1 MKHAIAI
8 LKVLL
13 LFCLVG
19 ISPAILAA
27 LPLPK
32 INDVDY
38 EITVQIDPVA
48 RTIAGQSIIN
58 VKNPRDFKIM
68 LGSAYEVT
76 QAELNDGPLGIG
88 REHADQPHIW
98 SVPFNFTQ
106 QHRIVIHWKGSLS
119 PLDTRIDHQQTLGRP
134 IAVSGE
140 SGTFLPDASVWY
152 PRVVDTLVQY
162 QLRLR
167 LPAGQRGLVAG
178 KLLEESDTEQ
188 GYSAAFEF
196 PFAAEG
202 IDLIAGPYRVA
213 TLTHHNIKQRPIQ
226 LRTYFHEEIKQLSQ
240 DYLMATKR
248 YLDLYENWIGEYP
261 FSEFSVV
268 SSPTPTGFGMPT
280 MTYLGVNVL
289 QLPFIRDTS
298 LGHEVLHNWWGN
310 GVYPDYRSGNWS
322 EGLTT
327 FMADYTYKEQ
337 ESDAAAREM
346 RLGWLR
352 DFAALQP
359 GQDEPLIAFTSRT
372 HGASKIVG
380 YNKAAMLFLMLRDQL
395 GESIF
400 QLSLQGLWSTRRF
413 KVTSWQNV
421 QKMFE
426 MISGR
431 PLEPFFDQWLNRKG
445 APALTVTDAKRTAA
459 GAGHEL
465 TLTLQQ
471 SAPAYQLRVPV
482 HVESQQGRQTHVLD
496 FREETQTFQLALPEQ
511 PNSVMLDPDMRLFR
525 HLQPGEAPPIL
536 REIMVNPH
544 TQTILL
550 PTQTELRNMA
560 DTLASKLQE
569 QKPRIK
575 TTSEPLTSSPVLV
588 IGLQTEVDAWLAKQS
603 LPDMP
608 EAVRQKGSARVW
620 TIART
625 DGASIAIVAARD
637 IAALE
642 ALVRP
647 LPHYGRQS
655 YLVFEGRQAIVK
667 GIWPTEP
674 QKITVR
680 SE

>member
-1 MKHAIAI
+1 MKHAIVT
-8 LKVLL
+8 LKVLV

-19 ISPAILAA
+19 LCQAVHAA
-27 LPLPK
+27 QPLPR
-32 INDVDY
+32 INDVNYD
-38 EITVQIDPVA
+38 ITVQIDPVA
-48 RTIAGQSIIN
+48 RTIAGQSVIH
-58 VKNPRDFKIM
+58 VKNPRDFKVM

-88 REHADQPHIW
+88 RERTDQPHIW
-98 SVPFNFTQ
+98 SIPFNFTQ
-106 QHRIVIHWKGSLS
+106 QHRIVIHWKGLLS
-119 PLDTRIDHQQTLGRP
+119 ALDTRIDHQQTLGRP
-134 IAVSGE
+134 IAASSE
-140 SGTFLPDASVWY
+140 LGTFLPDASGWY
-152 PRVVDTLVQY
+152 PRVMDTLAQY
-162 QLRLR
+162 KLKLR

-178 KLLEESDTEQ
+178 RLLEESDTEQ
-188 GYSAAFEF
+188 GYRAAFEF
-196 PFAAEG
+196 PFDAEG
-202 IDLIAGPYRVA
+202 IDLIAGPYKVA
-213 TLTHHNIKQRPIQ
+213 TLTHHNIKQRSVQ
-226 LRTYFHEEIKQLSQ
+226 LRTYFHPEIQQHAQ
-240 DYLMATKR
+240 DYLAATQR

-280 MTYLGVNVL
+280 MTYLGVSVL

-327 FMADYTYKEQ
+327 FMADYTYKER
-337 ESDAAAREM
+337 ESGAAAREM
-346 RLGWLR
+346 RQGWLR

-359 GQDEPLIAFTSRT
+359 GQDEPLVAFTSRM

-421 QKMFE
+421 RQMFE
-426 MISGR
+426 MMSGQ

-445 APALTVTDAKRTAA
+445 APDLAIMDARRAA
-459 GAGHEL
+459 SGSGHEL

-471 SAPAYQLRVPV
+471 SAPAYQLRVPI
-482 HVESQQGRQTHVLD
+482 HVESQQGRQIHILD
-496 FREETQTFQLALPEQ
+496 FKEEKQTFRLSLPEQ
-511 PNSVMLDPDMRLFR
+511 PVAVMLDPDMRLFR
-525 HLQPGEAPPIL
+525 HLQSGEAPPIL

-544 TQTILL
+544 TQTVLL
-550 PTQTELRNMA
+550 SNQTELRNLA
-560 DTLASKLQE
+560 ETLAGKLQE
-569 QKPRIK
+569 QKPQILA
-575 TTSEPLTSSPVLV
+575 TSESLSPAPVLV
-588 IGLQTEVDAWLAKQS
+588 IGLQAEVDAWLARQS
-603 LPDMP
+603 LPEMP
-608 EAVRQKGSARVW
+608 EAVKQKGSARVW

-625 DGASIAIVAARD
+625 DGASVAIIAARD
-637 IAALE
+637 GAALE

-655 YLVFEGRQAIVK
+655 YLVFDGRQVIAK

-674 QKITVR
+674 LKTLTP
-680 SE
+680 

>member
-1 MKHAIAI
+1 MKHAIVTLRI
-8 LKVLL
+8 LVLY
-13 LFCLVG
+13 CLVG
-19 ISPAILAA
+19 LCQVVYAA

-32 INDVDY
+32 INDVNY
-38 EITVQIDPVA
+38 EISVQIDPVA

-76 QAELNDGPLGIG
+76 QAELNDGQLGIG
-88 REHADQPHIW
+88 REHADQPHVW
-98 SVPFNFTQ
+98 SIPFNFTQ
-106 QHRIVIHWKGSLS
+106 QHRIVIHWKGLLS
-119 PLDTRIDHQQTLGRP
+119 ALNTQIDHQQTLGRP
-134 IAVSGE
+134 IAASSE
-140 SGTFLPDASVWY
+140 LGTFLPDASGWY
-152 PRVVDTLVQY
+152 PRVVDTLAQY
-162 QLRLR
+162 KLKLQ

-178 KLLEESDTEQ
+178 RLLEESDTEQ
-188 GYSAAFEF
+188 GYRAAFEF
-196 PFAAEG
+196 PFDAEG
-202 IDLIAGPYRVA
+202 IDLVAGPYKVT
-213 TLTHHNIKQRPIQ
+213 TLTHHNIKQRPLQ
-226 LRTYFHEEIKQLSQ
+226 LHTYFHPEIQQHAQ
-240 DYLMATKR
+240 DYLVATQR

-327 FMADYTYKEQ
+327 FMADYTYKER

-359 GQDEPLIAFTSRT
+359 GQDEPLVTFTSRT

-380 YNKAAMLFLMLRDQL
+380 YNKAAMLFLMLRDQV

-426 MISGR
+426 MISGQ

-445 APALTVTDAKRTAA
+445 APDLAVIDVKTAA
-459 GAGHEL
+459 SGAGHEL

-482 HVESQQGRQTHVLD
+482 HIQGQQGQQIHVLD
-496 FREETQTFQLALPEQ
+496 FKDEKQTFRLTLPEQ
-511 PNSVMLDPDMRLFR
+511 PVAVMLDPDIRLFR
-525 HLQPGEAPPIL
+525 QLQSGEAPPIL
-536 REIMVNPH
+536 REIMVNPL
-544 TQTILL
+544 TQTVLL
-550 PTQTELRNMA
+550 STQAELRKLA
-560 DTLASKLQE
+560 ETLASKLQE
-569 QKPRIK
+569 QKPQIMAA
-575 TTSEPLTSSPVLV
+575 SESLSSAPILV
-588 IGLQTEVDAWLAKQS
+588 IGLQAEVDAWLTRQS

-608 EAVRQKGSARVW
+608 EAVKQKGSARVW
-620 TIART
+620 TIARK
-625 DGASIAIVAARD
+625 DGASVAVIAARD
-637 IAALE
+637 GAALE

-655 YLVFEGRQAIVK
+655 YLVFDGRQVIAK

-674 QKITVR
+674 LKIPIP
-680 SE
+680 